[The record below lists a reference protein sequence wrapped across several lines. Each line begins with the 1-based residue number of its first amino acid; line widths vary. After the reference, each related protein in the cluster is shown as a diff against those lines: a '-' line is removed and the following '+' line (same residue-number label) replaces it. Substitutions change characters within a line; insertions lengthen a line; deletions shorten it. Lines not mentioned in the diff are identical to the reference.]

1 MGLVAEIVFFS
12 LYALLRCVLAFSEED
27 DNQITENNNWLQSL
41 EAQTDFPSVLVNWLN
56 TTEDEEEGGFD
67 FNEDGDLFVEESFIS
82 PGMTNGT
89 AKGKGRTCYLLFG
102 FRVEEESTRRFFFKN
117 WKEVFKSNEFTTMTR
132 TLFSYVNYPLSKYQA
147 KQMIPTG

>member
-1 MGLVAEIVFFS
+1 MGGGRGGGSDSDKSVRVPWAEEVGGVAEIVFFS

-27 DNQITENNNWLQSL
+27 EKQITENDNWLQSL

-56 TTEDEEEGGFD
+56 STEDEEEEGFD
-67 FNEDGDLFVEESFIS
+67 FNEDGDLFVEESFIA

-102 FRVEEESTRRFFFKN
+102 FRVEEESTQRFFFKN
-117 WKEVFKSNEFTTMTR
+117 WKEV
-132 TLFSYVNYPLSKYQA
+132 LSLTNSPQ
-147 KQMIPTG
+147 